1 MTIVIAGDGGERRRG
16 GQPCD
21 ARRLAVHLKR
31 VVGTVLVALSAVIVA
46 LSVIGCSSHNP
57 LVSAKLAQ
65 AERAVDEAQQ
75 AGAAVRAPVEFK
87 NARDKL
93 TAAQAAM
100 EKGKHDRAIRSA
112 EQAAIDAE
120 YSRARAA
127 NQRVGAMADEMNQSL
142 KTLR

>member
-1 MTIVIAGDGGERRRG
+1 
-16 GQPCD
+16 
-21 ARRLAVHLKR
+21 
-31 VVGTVLVALSAVIVA
+31 VLVALSAAVVA
-46 LSVIGCSSHNP
+46 LSTIGCSSHNP

-75 AGAAVRAPVEFK
+75 AGAAMRAPVEFK

-120 YSRARAA
+120 YARARAA

-142 KTLR
+142 KTLRQELERTQ